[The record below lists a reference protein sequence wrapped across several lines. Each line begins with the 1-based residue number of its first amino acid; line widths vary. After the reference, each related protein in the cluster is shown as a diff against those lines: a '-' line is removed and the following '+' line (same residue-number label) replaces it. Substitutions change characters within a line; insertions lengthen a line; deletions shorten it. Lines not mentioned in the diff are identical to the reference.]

1 VAFGHS
7 FISNHHYFHSG
18 VEILTKIKTVNGVEI
33 FFLGDKTC
41 SLCETHFELP
51 TGPKFLDIEDQVK
64 HFSAVHPFLLVPKPI
79 ASGVGGSK

>member
-1 VAFGHS
+1 
-7 FISNHHYFHSG
+7 
-18 VEILTKIKTVNGVEI
+18 LTKIKTVNGVEI

-64 HFSAVHPFLLVPKPI
+64 HFSAVHPFLLVPKPT